1 MLFVESE
8 SELLVMSQTVTR
20 CSNGIARTPI
30 SARGAG
36 HVDAVELTELILALA
51 AWVHRLPAPLSTFRH
66 APRDPLCIT
75 RLMRSAF
82 L

>member
-36 HVDAVELTELILALA
+36 NVDAVELTELIFSFSGLGA
-51 AWVHRLPAPLSTFRH
+51 
-66 APRDPLCIT
+66 
-75 RLMRSAF
+75 
-82 L
+82 